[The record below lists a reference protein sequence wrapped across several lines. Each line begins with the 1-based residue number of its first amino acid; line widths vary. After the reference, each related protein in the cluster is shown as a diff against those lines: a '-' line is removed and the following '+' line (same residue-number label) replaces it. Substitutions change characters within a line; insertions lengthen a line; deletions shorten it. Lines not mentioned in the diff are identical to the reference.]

1 MLEPAHDSA
10 LLARLGCAVA
20 GCASVEFVS
29 FRAGA
34 RSGFTE
40 NGAQC
45 GGLRVA
51 AYTHAVWSA
60 TTVRDR
66 CVVSEHQSV
75 ERSVQAARVHHYWAR
90 ARVG

>member
-1 MLEPAHDSA
+1 MSRKSHADRCLSRRTTLRSWPG
-10 LLARLGCAVA
+10 LVA

-66 CVVSEHQSV
+66 CVV
-75 ERSVQAARVHHYWAR
+75 RGA
-90 ARVG
+90 